1 MVKEYG
7 RREINS
13 IQVLILV
20 SVCALFFLLVFSF
33 FRGLFIISLDD
44 FFVEAY
50 PFKNIYQME
59 IFYQKGV
66 Y

>member
-13 IQVLILV
+13 IQVLIFV
-20 SVCALFFLLVFSF
+20 SVYALFFLLVFSF
-33 FRGLFIISLDD
+33 FRGLFIISSDD